1 MKQRIHLLLSSLVLT
16 ACAADVVK
24 TFELADPEGA
34 PFSRILVVGAHSDRS
49 TRRVFEETLADTL
62 RSGQTDAVSSIS
74 LMEAQAELSRETVTA
89 AAQTARADAVLVSR
103 LKDVRWSATQ
113 AETRSTT
120 EVRRKDADNLV
131 DFFRYDYIEY
141 EDPMS
146 VSAVRT
152 VVVSSDLYRVSD
164 RARIWSVEST
174 AVEKESVMD
183 LIEST
188 AASTREQLRRDGLI
202 H

>member
-1 MKQRIHLLLSSLVLT
+1 M
-16 ACAADVVK
+16 
-24 TFELADPEGA
+24 
-34 PFSRILVVGAHSDRS
+34 
-49 TRRVFEETLADTL
+49 
-62 RSGQTDAVSSIS
+62 
-74 LMEAQAELSRETVTA
+74 
-89 AAQTARADAVLVSR
+89 
-103 LKDVRWSATQ
+103 KDVRWSATQ

-120 EVRRKDADNLV
+120 EVQRKDADNLV

-146 VSAVRT
+146 VSTVRT

-188 AASTREQLRRDGLI
+188 AVSTREQLRRDGLI